1 MGWAF
6 TGVTLPRL
14 SKVGA
19 GPEIVRLRDLTV
31 VFILTLFR
39 SRVTGEKR
47 EGRRKTRKRKGRG
60 SHILSLPH
68 LPPLISHSFGSNSRV
83 AGEKREGGGGR
94 GRKKAWE
101 GKGRGSLSPF
111 SLISRPWF
119 HPLHFRRL
127 PRRLTLSLWVPVFRR
142 FHNWQLL
149 KVKCYLFCQ
158 SYLYNRNAWQNYLG
172 TQP

>member
-68 LPPLISHSFGSNSRV
+68 LFPLISHSFGSNSRV
-83 AGEKREGGGGR
+83 AGEKREGGGG
-94 GRKKAWE
+94 GGEKKREREKGE
-101 GKGRGSLSPF
+101 GAFPLSPSSPGLDSTPF
-111 SLISRPWF
+111 TSDACRAGL
-119 HPLHFRRL
+119 LFRYGF
-127 PRRLTLSLWVPVFRR
+127 LSFAGFTTDNFWK
-142 FHNWQLL
+142 W
-149 KVKCYLFCQ
+149 
-158 SYLYNRNAWQNYLG
+158 NAIYSVNPIYTIG
-172 TQP
+172 MHGKII